1 MAMFDNTIEDLA
13 GHFGL
18 GSKAGPLLHEV
29 VQLITSSPTGIGG
42 FIDRFRSAGLG
53 SEVASWLGRM
63 DGKVLTAPQVEQALG
78 STTLGGIASRLGLA
92 GGVVATAIGYLA
104 PKLIGQMTPGGVVPS
119 GIPAS
124 VSSYLSSI
132 MPRPGV
138 QPVQTTTRRVEQIA
152 PRAIS
157 VIHDAPHLGRWLIPL
172 LAGLGVLG
180 LFWYLLSGTQQ
191 APVVA
196 TSTPAPA
203 IPVPPPPIPSVPAHL
218 ALTNDDGIIT
228 YSGVVHDESTRTSI
242 TDALKGVFGADKVK
256 GDITINANAGPAPWL
271 VDLRTALE
279 NLKTS
284 GVQAVFDGNSLK
296 VGGLI
301 GDSDRDGI
309 ISSLRAA
316 LPTGLVFGALTDKVG
331 NLVSEVTSKTEAAL
345 ASLRSGFTTTDLL
358 TILNQSIINFP
369 TNSAEIPPAGKTL
382 LQHAAT
388 AFKQLPSGS
397 VIEIAGYTDNTGDP
411 AANVQLSQQR
421 AEAVRAALVSAGVDP
436 SMLVAKG
443 YGSANPVASNDTAEG
458 KFRNRRIEYR
468 VVKPV

>member
-1 MAMFDNTIEDLA
+1 MTMIDSAIDDVA
-13 GHFGL
+13 SRFGL
-18 GSKAGPLLHEV
+18 GPKAGQLVHEIV
-29 VQLITSSPTGIGG
+29 HLITGSPGGVGG
-42 FIDRFRSAGLG
+42 FIDKFKSAGLG
-53 SEVASWLGRM
+53 SEVTSWLGRA
-63 DGKVLTAPQVEQALG
+63 DGAALTGPQVERALG
-78 STTLGGIASRLGLA
+78 NTALGGIASRLGL
-92 GGVVATAIGYLA
+92 GSGVVATAIGYIL
-104 PKLIGQMTPGGVVPS
+104 PKLIGQITPGGVMPS

-124 VSSYLSSI
+124 LSGFLQST
-132 MPRPGV
+132 
-138 QPVQTTTRRVEQIA
+138 PVQTTTRRVEQGA

-157 VIHDAPHLGRWLIPL
+157 VLHDAPHLGRWLIPL
-172 LAGLGVLG
+172 LAALGILG
-180 LFWYLLSGTQQ
+180 LFWYLLSPRP

-196 TSTPAPA
+196 TAPGPAVLPPA
-203 IPVPPPPIPSVPAHL
+203 PIPSVPAHL

-242 TDALKGVFGADKVK
+242 MDALKGTFGADKVK

-301 GDSDRDGI
+301 SDSDRDGI
-309 ISSLRAA
+309 LNSLRTA
-316 LPTGLVFGALTDKVG
+316 LPTGVVFGALTDRVA
-331 NLVSEVTSKTEAAL
+331 NLVSEVTNKTETAL
-345 ASLRSGFTTTDLL
+345 AGLHPGFTTTDLL

-369 TNSAEIPPAGKTL
+369 TNSAEIPAAGKTL
-382 LQHAAT
+382 LQHAAA
-388 AFKQLPSGS
+388 AFKQLPSGT
-397 VIEIAGYTDNTGDP
+397 VVEIAGYTDNTGDP

-421 AEAVRAALVSAGVDP
+421 ADAVRAALVSAGVDP

-443 YGSANPVASNDTAEG
+443 YGSANPVATNDTLEG

-468 VVKPV
+468 VVKPA